1 MKTPKEYT
9 SMINNNEITEDII
22 GEVLFSYNKRA
33 KNYRD
38 QKNKYRGKYDNYDNY
53 EKNLEKEKEYYKKK
67 ENILKLF
74 QPLEIHLDE
83 KKFNKRVRYYD
94 YEEEFYQNKDNTLV
108 RSYYDRDTKEVVEFI
123 DIIKECSTKLYF
135 LYYKVG
141 EFDFH
146 QPINDP
152 EEYNLNIRDLKDFTT
167 TGKDINDL
175 LSVQFCDK
183 VYNKIMNNE
192 LQIKK

>member
-38 QKNKYRGKYDNYDNY
+38 QKNKYRRKYDNY

-83 KKFNKRVRYYD
+83 KKYTKRVRYYD
-94 YEEEFYQNKDNTLV
+94 YEEEFYENKDNTQV
-108 RSYYDRDTKEVVEFI
+108 KSYFDREIGEEVYFI
-123 DIIKECSTKLYF
+123 DVMEEVSTKLYF